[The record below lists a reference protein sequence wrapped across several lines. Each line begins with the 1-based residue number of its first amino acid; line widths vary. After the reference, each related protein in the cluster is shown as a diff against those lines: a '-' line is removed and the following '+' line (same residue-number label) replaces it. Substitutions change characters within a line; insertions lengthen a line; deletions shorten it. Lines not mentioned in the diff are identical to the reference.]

1 MSDPSTE
8 PVTEILKALSAGRAN
23 ASEDLLPR
31 LYSEL
36 RKLARVMM
44 SREAPGNTL
53 QATALVHEAYL
64 RLVGSEDPGWDGR
77 GHFFAAAARA
87 MRRILVE
94 QARRKAAERHG
105 GGRQRVELEDAPLP
119 IEPPSLDMLALDQ
132 ALERLEAADPRAA
145 EVVNLRYF
153 AGLTAEETA
162 SALGISLSSVERE
175 WRFARTF
182 LHSELEDR
190 DAAHGR

>member
-8 PVTEILKALSAGRAN
+8 PVTEILKALSAGRAK

-44 SREAPGNTL
+44 SREAAGNTL

-64 RLVGSEDPGWDGR
+64 RLIGNEDPGWDGR
-77 GHFFAAAARA
+77 GHFFGAAARA

-94 QARRKAAERHG
+94 NARRKAAERHG
-105 GGRQRVELEDAPLP
+105 GGLKRVELEDAPIP
-119 IEPPSLDMLALDQ
+119 IQPPSLDMLALDQ
-132 ALERLEAADPRAA
+132 ALERLEAADARAA

-162 SALGISLSSVERE
+162 SAMGISLSSVERE

-182 LHSELEDR
+182 LHSELEER
-190 DAAHGR
+190 DASHGP